1 MKKLILSILTSLILA
16 ATAFAL
22 PGFESYLPDY
32 SGEYVY
38 YKDNSFTRESYVGI
52 LYYNESTLQ
61 IRYYAPQDNV
71 NYLPEKNISI
81 LLTINPDAPYWEMTG
96 ERMVSTIM
104 PGTEDV
110 DLVNYLHD
118 LLYEFSA
125 HRIKTEIVE
134 NRETRIIQDY
144 EQFGGSVTI
153 IYDCTI
159 PMFNIRDIID
169 TEGKTQ
175 LKCITTGRLK
185 DNSDTSFDD
194 FKGFPQENTETTG
207 SKKSKSKKSKAKSVK
222 YSFENQTLTLDSDW
236 TQAMDNLWLLRNDSV
251 ATLSTLPAFDND
263 DETRNQLFILRRVIQ
278 SARNAYTNYSS
289 LSISNKDTI
298 KITSK
303 VFHSDRE
310 QNVYSTMI
318 LSKKKG
324 SSDFD
329 IFSISTYEEPW
340 LENTSY
346 FQKIIKSYSN

>member
-1 MKKLILSILTSLILA
+1 MKKTILSFLTSIILTA
-16 ATAFAL
+16 ASFAL

-38 YKDNSFTRESYVGI
+38 YKDNTFTRESYVGI

-61 IRYYAPQDNV
+61 IRYYAPQN
-71 NYLPEKNISI
+71 NEKLLPEKDISI
-81 LLTINPDAPYWEMTG
+81 LLSINPDAPYWEMTG
-96 ERMVSTIM
+96 ERMLSTIL

-125 HRIKTEIVE
+125 HRIKADTVE
-134 NRETRIIQDY
+134 SRDYKLVQEY
-144 EQFGGSVTI
+144 EQFGGNCTI

-159 PMFNIRDIID
+159 PMFNIKDITN
-169 TEGKTQ
+169 TEGIAQ
-175 LKCITTGRLK
+175 LKCITTGRIQS
-185 DNSDTSFDD
+185 NGDTSFDD
-194 FKGFPQENTETTG
+194 FKGFPETG
-207 SKKSKSKKSKAKSVK
+207 SQSASSKKTKSKKAKAKSVK
-222 YSFENQTLTLDSDW
+222 YSFENQNINLDTNW
-236 TQAMDNLWLLRNDSV
+236 QQAMENLWMLENDSV
-251 ATLSTLPAFDND
+251 ITLSKIPAFDEND
-263 DETRNQLFILRRVIQ
+263 EKRNECFLIRRVIESVQ
-278 SARNAYTNYSS
+278 SAYTDFSS
-289 LSISNKDTI
+289 LNIFNKDSI

-310 QNVYSTMI
+310 KNVYSTMI